1 MLKLE
6 LDTIEGLEDG
16 VKGLYEEKDGKFRLK
31 VDGLPDVSGLKK
43 KLDELMDES
52 KAAKR
57 KAKEIEEA
65 AERERAEALAKSG
78 DVESLRKS
86 YDEKFGK
93 TKTEYETQI
102 QNYQQQLQR
111 LTVGQTATTLAAD
124 LAIPGSAPVLLPHIQ
139 ARLSMEIRDGQPVTV
154 VMSADGKPSAMTIEE
169 LKTELS
175 ANPAFAP
182 IIAASK
188 AAGGGASG
196 GGNGGGAAKKAVT
209 RAQFDSMNAVQRTE
223 HLKAGGTITN

>member
-111 LTVGQTATTLAAD
+111 LTVGQTATTLAAE

>member
-93 TKTEYETQI
+93 TKIEYETQI

-111 LTVGQTATTLAAD
+111 LTVGQTATTLAAE

>member
-65 AERERAEALAKSG
+65 AERERAEALARSG

-111 LTVGQTATTLAAD
+111 LTVGQTATTLAAE

>member
-111 LTVGQTATTLAAD
+111 LTVGQTATTLAAE

-223 HLKAGGTITN
+223 HIKAGGTITN

>member
-65 AERERAEALAKSG
+65 AERERAEALARSG

-111 LTVGQTATTLAAD
+111 LTVGQTATTLAAE

-182 IIAASK
+182 IIAAGK

-209 RAQFDSMNAVQRTE
+209 RAQFDGMNAVQRTE

>member
-102 QNYQQQLQR
+102 QNYQQQLQK
-111 LTVGQTATTLAAD
+111 LTVGQTATTLAAE

-209 RAQFDSMNAVQRTE
+209 RAQFDSMNAVQRTG
-223 HLKAGGTITN
+223 HFKAGGTITN

>member
-102 QNYQQQLQR
+102 QNYQQQLQK
-111 LTVGQTATTLAAD
+111 LTVGQTATTLAAE

-154 VMSADGKPSAMTIEE
+154 VMSADEKPSAMTIEE